1 MTKNQPIFSVSTFT
15 GANLLAFLLLIAPL
29 TLSAQVGKVSGRV
42 TDASTGEAIPG
53 ANVIIDGTS
62 MGGAADAE
70 GDYFIIRVGP
80 GRYDVTASVIGYQDL
95 TITNILVENEFNK

>member
-15 GANLLAFLLLIAPL
+15 GANLLALLLLIAPL

-80 GRYDVTASVIGYQDL
+80 GRYDCLLYTSPSPRD
-95 TITNILVENEFNK
+95 